1 MKLGRDGVLMVP
13 YKCCCFSAR
22 SAQRWIQDWV
32 KIGQRLERGAPFI
45 KGLFLQT
52 GKLQQQTECIAMN
65 LKYVGRSVVI
75 HVFHS
80 IPKSNF
86 WLRHIGLFSCNLYR
100 LLCSKVLNLHLFCVI
115 SVFKVEE
122 CYWYMKDLNTW
133 NMNVLCTC
141 IYLGKGRGGMYVYVW
156 KHIFSLLLQNRLTVC
171 FIVYE
176 TWHFTCVLGF
186 LARSAQGW
194 IKGETKIGHGGIS
207 SSKGLQYR
215 SFVSYTRGIQKLMQ
229 LGDFLGI

>member
-1 MKLGRDGVLMVP
+1 MYMYGNTYSAFITEPIDG
-13 YKCCCFSAR
+13 
-22 SAQRWIQDWV
+22 
-32 KIGQRLERGAPFI
+32 
-45 KGLFLQT
+45 
-52 GKLQQQTECIAMN
+52 
-65 LKYVGRSVVI
+65 
-75 HVFHS
+75 
-80 IPKSNF
+80 
-86 WLRHIGLFSCNLYR
+86 
-100 LLCSKVLNLHLFCVI
+100 
-115 SVFKVEE
+115 
-122 CYWYMKDLNTW
+122 
-133 NMNVLCTC
+133 
-141 IYLGKGRGGMYVYVW
+141 
-156 KHIFSLLLQNRLTVC
+156 C